1 MVRLHHPLH
10 CVRPRSRSA
19 SRAFLG
25 MRSRSP
31 LTARRSPLAATPAA
45 FTAVHGIPCVRARL
59 RRPAVRRR
67 RVLTHRRTPRRQDVA
82 LPDADADRRID
93 IRARPAARLCA
104 GGLPVARRARRT
116 AAAARH
122 RVRRRTP
129 RRRADDQRKRAR
141 RPPRPLRGL
150 EPTWRGRG
158 MRAAVRRVSRR
169 ADAAARRMRALEWA
183 RAVHR
188 ERHDLRVRPSCAPQ
202 PAADEELRARERRAP
217 LTATPRPAPA
227 RQADD
232 AGRDASGSHRSPR
245 SRPARARA
253 AAARAAARR
262 RPRPAR

>member
-25 MRSRSP
+25 MRS
-31 LTARRSPLAATPAA
+31 RSPLAATPAA

-104 GGLPVARRARRT
+104 GGLPVARRARRA

-129 RRRADDQRKRAR
+129 RRRADDQQKRAR
-141 RPPRPLRGL
+141 RSPRPLRGL
-150 EPTWRGRG
+150 EPTWRGCGCGCGRG

-202 PAADEELRARERRAP
+202 SAADEGLRARERCAP

-232 AGRDASGSHRSPR
+232 VGRDASGSHRSPR